1 MYTARMIT
9 CHRQHLAD
17 RCKERG
23 YALAEVL
30 GCVVS
35 RDGDMWTIDPNHPDY
50 PRAKKPTGKPG
61 TELAAIL
68 KSMGLAPVESCK
80 CKGRAK
86 KMDLWG
92 PDGCE
97 QHMDEI
103 LGWLAEEAAKR
114 NLPFVKWPAK
124 KVVELAISRARK
136 AQNDG

>member
-1 MYTARMIT
+1 
-9 CHRQHLAD
+9 
-17 RCKERG
+17 
-23 YALAEVL
+23 
-30 GCVVS
+30 
-35 RDGDMWTIDPNHPDY
+35 
-50 PRAKKPTGKPG
+50 
-61 TELAAIL
+61 
-68 KSMGLAPVESCK
+68 
-80 CKGRAK
+80 
-86 KMDLWG
+86 MDLWG